1 VASQFDV
8 VVAGASIAGCSAARL
23 FALAGA
29 RVALV
34 ERKPDPNA
42 YKVVC
47 THQIQSSAVPAIER
61 LGLAPLLDEAGAVR
75 SRPAGW
81 SPYGGW
87 MQFPEDTPR
96 GYALS
101 RRRLDPLLRDF
112 AAGTPGVEYLPGQ
125 TVVGLLGGGGGRG
138 DSGRVGGV
146 ETASPGGERRRL
158 EARLTVAADGREST
172 LARLARNPARV
183 RRHER
188 FVYFAYWRG
197 VETPPHEAR
206 VWWLEP
212 DGAAVFPNEDGLT
225 LVAAVPHKRRLAEF
239 RPDPEAPYRK
249 MVESLPEGPDL
260 TRAERVSK
268 LIGKLELPNKMR
280 PAALPGIAFVG
291 DAGLATDPLFG
302 VGCGWAFQSAEWLVE
317 EVSDP
322 LLGRDEAGVDDALVR
337 YRRAFL
343 RRLGPHH
350 LQIADFST
358 GRRLRPNE
366 RIIFRAAARD
376 PVVAA
381 AIEEVVSRRAPALRM
396 IDPRPLPRVLWRGLR
411 GGR

>member
-1 VASQFDV
+1 MASPYDV

-34 ERKPDPNA
+34 ERKPDPAA

-47 THQIQSSAVPAIER
+47 THQIQSSAVPAIGR
-61 LGLAPLLDEAGAVR
+61 LGLEPLLEQAGAVR
-75 SRPAGW
+75 SRPAAW

-87 MQFPEDTPR
+87 MQFPDDTPR

-101 RRRLDPLLRDF
+101 RRRLDPILREL
-112 AAGTPGVEYLPGQ
+112 AAGTPGVEFLPGQ
-125 TVVGLLGGGGGRG
+125 TVVGLVGG
-138 DSGRVGGV
+138 DAGRVAGV
-146 ETASPGGERRRL
+146 EVESRERERRRIG
-158 EARLTVAADGREST
+158 ARLTVAADGRDST

-188 FVYFAYWRG
+188 FVYFAYWQG

-206 VWWLEP
+206 LWWLEP

-225 LVAAVPHKRRLAEF
+225 LIAAVPHKRRLSEF
-239 RPDPEAPYRK
+239 RPDPEPAYQR
-249 MVESLPEGPDL
+249 MVEALPDGPGL
-260 TRAERVSK
+260 ARAERVSK
-268 LIGKLELPNKMR
+268 LIGKLEMPNKMR
-280 PAALPGIAFVG
+280 AAARPGIAFVG
-291 DAGLATDPLFG
+291 DAGLATDPVFG

-317 EVSDP
+317 ETSAA
-322 LLGRDEAGVDDALVR
+322 LLGGGSGEGLDKALDR

-358 GRRLRPNE
+358 GRPLRPNE
-366 RIIFRAAARD
+366 RIVFRAATRD
-376 PVVAA
+376 PLVAA
-381 AIEEVVSRRAPALRM
+381 GVEEVVSRRSSALRM
-396 IDPRPLPRVLWRGLR
+396 LDPRPLPRVLWRGLR
-411 GGR
+411 EAR

>member
-1 VASQFDV
+1 MPERFDV

-47 THQIQSSAVPAIER
+47 THQVQSSAVPAIER
-61 LGLAPLLDEAGAVR
+61 LGLAPLLERAGAVR
-75 SRPAGW
+75 SRPAAW
-81 SPYGGW
+81 SRHGGW
-87 MQFPEDTPR
+87 MKFPEDTPR

-101 RRRLDPLLRDF
+101 RRCLDPLLREL
-112 AAGTPGVEYLPGQ
+112 AVGTPGVEYLPGQ
-125 TVVGLLGGGGGRG
+125 TVVGLLDDG
-138 DSGRVGGV
+138 GRVGGV
-146 ETASPGGERRRL
+146 EIESPERERGRL
-158 EARLTVAADGREST
+158 GARLTVAADGRDST

-197 VETPPHEAR
+197 VETPRHEAR
-206 VWWLEP
+206 LWWLEP

-225 LVAAVPHKRRLAEF
+225 LIAAVPHKQRLPEF
-239 RPDPEAPYRK
+239 RPDPEQAYQR
-249 MVESLPEGPDL
+249 MVEALPDGPDL
-260 TRAERVSK
+260 ARAERVSK
-268 LIGKLELPNKMR
+268 LIGKLEMPNKMR
-280 PAALPGIAFVG
+280 PAARPGIAFVG
-291 DAGLATDPLFG
+291 DAALATDPIFG

-317 EVSDP
+317 ETRDA
-322 LLGRDEAGVDDALVR
+322 LLGGDGASLDSALER

-350 LQIADFST
+350 IQIADFST
-358 GRRLRPNE
+358 GRPLRPNE
-366 RIIFRAAARD
+366 KLVFRAAARD

-381 AIEEVVSRRAPALRM
+381 AVEEVVSRRASIARM
-396 IDPRPLPRVLWRGLR
+396 FDPRPLPRVLRSGLR
-411 GGR
+411 